1 MDTLPAVP
9 PPPPLPS
16 LAPVVQVTP
25 HQVWSA
31 AAQNIVVCILLAGAR
46 YLGWISTEVLLGGLA
61 WVTGVDFAGRKAL
74 PKVGVGAV
82 AFGTTGALSLLGKL
96 PHIGAVVLAVMTA
109 LAAGCSS
116 DPLPE
121 FGQKLLLA
129 QKGYERALDA
139 YDHACRPKPVQGAEA
154 VCDEAY
160 KLLSEVASGLETV
173 TDAYSDINDL
183 AKAAQ

>member
-1 MDTLPAVP
+1 MDTPAIPPPPAVP
-9 PPPPLPS
+9 S
-16 LAPVVQVTP
+16 SAVIQVTK
-25 HQVWSA
+25 HQAWSA
-31 AAQNIVVCILLAGAR
+31 AVQNVVACVCVTVLCW
-46 YLGWISTEVLLGGLA
+46 LGKISAEFALVAIGL
-61 WVTGVDFAGRKAL
+61 VVGVDFAGRKAL
-74 PKVGVGAV
+74 HKGGAAAL
-82 AFGTTGALSLLGKL
+82 AFGSTGVLSLLSKL
-96 PHIGAVVLAVMTA
+96 PHIGAVVLALLTA
-109 LAAGCSS
+109 LGIAGCSG

-139 YDHACRPKPVQGAEA
+139 YDHACRPKPIQGAEA